1 MATPFVAIP
10 PLAPQLPPLAPQL
23 PPLAPQLPP
32 VAPQLPDLCNVPLVK
47 TACGVVGAAKSAAGA
62 AIQVVKFTEDPLGYI
77 ATKMQSAS
85 SELAKTVLPAMNKL
99 TRPDLSKDFFLSA
112 YKISF
117 ALAIF
122 VFVAFLGWNFV
133 LLSRRRISGDEVID
147 TLAFYTPLF
156 FGSVIF
162 GPLIGTM
169 LLDLTGALTDSLSAW
184 GVGSVTDTTNQL
196 QGAITAG
203 SPEKIT
209 GGSVVAII
217 FFFCLILALVL
228 CFVVLLVML
237 VTLYLTGAILPLS
250 LVWLVQPRQRSKGI
264 KVAMVW
270 VSILF
275 SHVLLFLMLGV
286 AFHLVAGLTTTFD
299 DPGLTILAHLA
310 VAVIALAMATLSPV
324 LLLKFAPVG
333 PSSANVGGP
342 ALSTPGTGSSAGTSY
357 PQSGSDSQTAQL
369 SRETVSSSGGGSG
382 GNSSGDGSNGGG
394 GSGSRG
400 SGSGGGDGGEPTGGG
415 GGGGLVGRLTQQ
427 QARTSGGSGGKSESG
442 AGTGNGSG
450 AAPSPAGVGTGGAGP
465 ATGGSPLGASP
476 GGGSSPVGA
485 GAASS
490 GTGSGAGASA
500 AEAGGA
506 AETAGVAADATGV
519 GLPVGLALG
528 AAGMAASVGSRTA
541 QMAQAGGDQ
550 ASEHMAHG
558 DNTGEGSD
566 ANTHTGW

>member
-1 MATPFVAIP
+1 M
-10 PLAPQLPPLAPQL
+10 
-23 PPLAPQLPP
+23 
-32 VAPQLPDLCNVPLVK
+32 
-47 TACGVVGAAKSAAGA
+47 GGAAKTAVGG

-85 SELAKTVLPAMNKL
+85 AELAKTVLPAMNKL
-99 TRPDLSKDFFLSA
+99 TRPDLSKDYFLSA

-147 TLAFYTPLF
+147 TLSFYTPLF

-162 GPLIGTM
+162 GPVIGTM

-196 QGAITAG
+196 RDAITAG
-203 SPEKIT
+203 TPEKIT

-324 LLLKFAPVG
+324 LLMKFAPVG

-342 ALSTPGTGSSAGTSY
+342 ALSIPGTGSSAGTSY
-357 PQSGSDSQTAQL
+357 PQSGSDSQTAQM

-394 GSGSRG
+394 GGGGSRG

-415 GGGGLVGRLTQQ
+415 GGGLVGRLTQQ
-427 QARTSGGSGGKSESG
+427 QASTSGGGKSESG
-442 AGTGNGSG
+442 AGTGSG

-485 GAASS
+485 GAASG

-500 AEAGGA
+500 AEAGTA

-558 DNTGEGSD
+558 DTTGEGSSD

>member
-1 MATPFVAIP
+1 MLSSGPIVAIP

-23 PPLAPQLPP
+23 PN
-32 VAPQLPDLCNVPLVK
+32 LCNAPLIQI
-47 TACGVVGAAKSAAGA
+47 ACNVGGAAKSAVGG

-85 SELAKTVLPAMNKL
+85 AELAKTVLPAMNKL
-99 TRPDLSKDFFLSA
+99 TRPDLSKDYFLSA

-117 ALAIF
+117 ALAILLFIGF
-122 VFVAFLGWNFV
+122 VGWNFV
-133 LLSRRRISGDEVID
+133 LLSRRRISGDEVFD
-147 TLAFYTPLF
+147 TLAFYGPLF
-156 FGSVIF
+156 FFSVIF
-162 GPLIGTM
+162 GPLLGTM

-184 GVGSVTDTTNQL
+184 GVGSVGDTTNQL
-196 QGAITAG
+196 QDAITAG

-209 GGSVVAII
+209 GGSVVAIL
-217 FFFCLILALVL
+217 FFFCLILALIL
-228 CFVVLLVML
+228 CFIVLLVML

-250 LVWLVQPRQRSKGI
+250 LVWLVHPRQRSKGI

-286 AFHLVAGLTTTFD
+286 AFHLVSGLTTNFD

-310 VAVIALAMATLSPV
+310 IAAIALAMATLSPV

-342 ALSTPGTGSSAGTSY
+342 ALSIPGTGSSAGTSY
-357 PQSGSDSQTAQL
+357 PQSASDSQTAQM
-369 SRETVSSSGGGSG
+369 SRESVSTSSGGGDSAGGESNSG
-382 GNSSGDGSNGGG
+382 GGGRGTGGGGSSGDGGGG
-394 GSGSRG
+394 GT
-400 SGSGGGDGGEPTGGG
+400 GGDSPGGG

-427 QARTSGGSGGKSESG
+427 QAATGGGGNGTSSTNGANSGNSGDGGNG
-442 AGTGNGSG
+442 AGHG
-450 AAPSPAGVGTGGAGP
+450 AAPSPVS
-465 ATGGSPLGASP
+465 SPV
-476 GGGSSPVGA
+476 GGGSSPLA
-485 GAASS
+485 GSAGPGGG
-490 GTGSGAGASA
+490 GTGSGAGAGASA
-500 AEAGGA
+500 AEAGTA

-528 AAGMAASVGSRTA
+528 AAGMAAQVGSKTG

-550 ASEHMAHG
+550 ASEHMAHA
-558 DNTGEGSD
+558 DTVGEGSSD